1 MCFTVNLEVGM
12 RSNVNNSPA
21 AKRFYNLICGESSI
35 IGGVVIHHEVNHG
48 SLDEVHDYIDKHF
61 NEHPDAKWILI
72 PMQMSM

>member
-12 RSNVNNSPA
+12 ISNVTNNPTT
-21 AKRFYNLICGESSI
+21 KRFYNLICGELSI

-48 SLDEVHDYIDKHF
+48 SLDEVHNYIDEHF
-61 NEHPDAKWILI
+61 DEHPDAKWILI